1 MVAEVKKFTFD
12 TEFRPEGDLVSNAA
26 RARQRKVLTQDEIDN
41 MLSRAREQGIKT
53 GQVRAAEAT
62 AAAVQQLCA
71 IVQTSMGSVQNSLE
85 QQRQEASALALV
97 AAKKLA
103 HVAVCQMPTA
113 DVEEALREA
122 LHQAVAEPRVVLR
135 AAPNVIEAIKDKLEE
150 ISADMG
156 YEGRLVAT
164 ADPHIQGADCRIEWR
179 GGGAERSM
187 QHLEEAIAE
196 VIDRRLSQVST
207 SRKG

>member
-1 MVAEVKKFTFD
+1 MAEITKFKFD

-26 RARQRKVLTQDEIDN
+26 RARQRKVMTQEELDN
-41 MLSRAREQGIKT
+41 MLSRARETGLKM

-62 AAAVQQLCA
+62 ASSVQQLCA
-71 IVQTSMGSVQNSLE
+71 IVQDSMGRAQNQLNDM
-85 QQRQEASALALV
+85 RQEASMLALV

-103 HVAVCQMPTA
+103 QVAVSQMPEG
-113 DVEEALREA
+113 DVEEVLREA
-122 LHQAVAEPRVVLR
+122 MHQAIAEPRITLR
-135 AAPNVIEAIKDKLEE
+135 AAPNVVDAIKDKLEE
-150 ISADMG
+150 LSLEVG

-164 ADPHIQGADCRIEWR
+164 ADPTIGGADCRIEWR

-187 QHLEEAIAE
+187 QKIEEAIEE
-196 VIDRRLSQVST
+196 VISRHLSQSGL

>member
-1 MVAEVKKFTFD
+1 M
-12 TEFRPEGDLVSNAA
+12 
-26 RARQRKVLTQDEIDN
+26 TQEELDH
-41 MLSRAREQGIKT
+41 MLSRARETGLKM

-71 IVQTSMGSVQNSLE
+71 IVQDSMGRAQNQLDDM
-85 QQRQEASALALV
+85 RQEASKLALV

-103 HVAVCQMPTA
+103 RVAVSQIPEG
-113 DVEEALREA
+113 DVEDVLREA
-122 LHQAVAEPRVVLR
+122 MHQAIAEPRITLR

-150 ISADMG
+150 LSLEAG

-164 ADPHIQGADCRIEWR
+164 ADPSIGGGDCRIEWR

-187 QHLEEAIAE
+187 QKIEEAIEE
-196 VIDRRLSQVST
+196 VVSRHLSQT
-207 SRKG
+207 GMSRKG

>member
-103 HVAVCQMPTA
+103 HVAVSQMPTA

>member
-1 MVAEVKKFTFD
+1 MVAEVKKFNFD

-41 MLSRAREQGIKT
+41 MLSRAREQGMKT

-62 AAAVQQLCA
+62 TAAVQQLCA
-71 IVQTSMGSVQNSLE
+71 IVQTAMGSVQGQLE

-103 HVAVCQMPTA
+103 HLAVSQMPTA

-122 LHQAVAEPRVVLR
+122 LHQAVAEPRIVLR

-150 ISADMG
+150 ISIEMG
-156 YEGRLVAT
+156 YEGRMVAT

-187 QHLEEAIAE
+187 EHLEDAIAE
-196 VIDRRLSQVST
+196 VINRRLSQVST

>member
-1 MVAEVKKFTFD
+1 
-12 TEFRPEGDLVSNAA
+12 
-26 RARQRKVLTQDEIDN
+26 
-41 MLSRAREQGIKT
+41 
-53 GQVRAAEAT
+53 
-62 AAAVQQLCA
+62 
-71 IVQTSMGSVQNSLE
+71 
-85 QQRQEASALALV
+85 
-97 AAKKLA
+97 
-103 HVAVCQMPTA
+103 
-113 DVEEALREA
+113 LREA